1 MNYFLKN
8 LTFLRGNQS
17 LAQFSRDTNI
27 PYRTLQDIFAKKV
40 NYPKTETLIKLRDHF
55 NILIDELLF
64 TDFSKEGEWY
74 EINNNLWWK

>member
-8 LTFLRGNQS
+8 LSFLQGNKS

-55 NILIDELLF
+55 NILIDDLIFKDL
-64 TDFSKEGEWY
+64 SKEGKK
-74 EINNNLWWK
+74 L